1 MLLSSRI
8 FRPKA
13 GSTGP
18 PVPEETSMTLILN
31 RRAALVAGT
40 ALLGLGAPA
49 LAQARRRLTV
59 ATGGTGG
66 VYFVYGGGLAR
77 VLTEK
82 VPNVQATSQVTGGS
96 VDNINLL
103 SAGDAD
109 IGFSTLDSVVDALNG
124 VGAYARGGKREVR
137 IIAVLYDNVLHAV
150 ATPAINSVAE
160 MKGKRIGVGSAG
172 SSTEGWADRTLE
184 AAGLNPKTDI
194 IRDNLGVAESA
205 NALADGKIAGFFW
218 GGGVPTAAIRDLA
231 QSGRTAF
238 KLLDTSKELVEM
250 NKKYPGLYRESIMP
264 PNSYPGQTQAVSGIG
279 VANVMLVDA
288 KAPND
293 LVTLILEGIFNNLTD
308 MQAIHPEARK
318 LTLQTAAV
326 KLAAPFHPAAE
337 AFYKARGVS
346 M

>member
-1 MLLSSRI
+1 
-8 FRPKA
+8 
-13 GSTGP
+13 
-18 PVPEETSMTLILN
+18 MTLLIN
-31 RRAALVAGT
+31 RRAALVASAT
-40 ALLGLGAPA
+40 LLGLGAPA
-49 LAQARRRLTV
+49 IAQARRRLTV

-109 IGFSTLDSVVDALNG
+109 IGFSTLDSVIDALNG

-137 IIAVLYDNVLHAV
+137 LIAVLYDNVLHTV
-150 ATPAINSVAE
+150 ATTALNSVAD

-231 QSGRTAF
+231 QNGRTPF
-238 KLLDTSKELVEM
+238 KLLDTSKELAEM
-250 NKKYPGLYRESIMP
+250 DKKFPGLYRLSVMP
-264 PNSYPGQTQAVSGIG
+264 PNSYAGQTQAVQGIG

-293 LVTLILEGIFNNLTD
+293 LVTLILEGMFNNLTD

-318 LTLQTAAV
+318 LSLQSAAS

>member
-1 MLLSSRI
+1 M
-8 FRPKA
+8 
-13 GSTGP
+13 
-18 PVPEETSMTLILN
+18 SMFLT
-31 RRAALVAGT
+31 RRT
-40 ALLGLGAPA
+40 ALAAGVGLASLAAPA

-77 VLTEK
+77 VLAEK
-82 VPNVQATSQVTGGS
+82 LPNTQATAQVTGGS

-103 SAGDAD
+103 STGDAD
-109 IGFSTLDSVVDALNG
+109 IGFSTLDSVMDSRAG
-124 VGAYARGGKREVR
+124 IGAYARSGGKRDVR
-137 IIAVLYDNVLHAV
+137 VIAVLYDNVLHV
-150 ATPAINSVAE
+150 VGQPSLNSVAD

-194 IRDNLGVAESA
+194 TRDNLGVAECA

-231 QSGRTAF
+231 QNGRTPF
-238 KLLDTSKELVEM
+238 KLLDTPKELEVL
-250 NKKYPGLYRESIMP
+250 NQKYPGLYRSSIMP
-264 PNSYPGQTQAVSGIG
+264 PNSYVGQTQPVSGIG

-293 LVTLILEGIFNNLTD
+293 LVTLILEGIFNNLAD

-318 LTLQTAAV
+318 LSLQSAAS
-326 KLAAPFHPAAE
+326 KTAAPFHPAAE
-337 AFYKARGVS
+337 AFYKARGIS
-346 M
+346 I

>member
-8 FRPKA
+8 VSLKA

-31 RRAALVAGT
+31 RRAALAASA
-40 ALLGLGAPA
+40 ALLTLGAPA

-124 VGAYARGGKREVR
+124 VGAYARGGKRDVR
-137 IIAVLYDNVLHAV
+137 VIAVLYDNVLHAV

-231 QSGRTAF
+231 QAGRTAF

-250 NKKYPGLYRESIMP
+250 DKKYPGLYRQSIMP
-264 PNSYPGQTQAVSGIG
+264 PNSYQGQTQPVSGIG

-318 LTLQTAAV
+318 LTLQAAAS
-326 KLAAPFHPAAE
+326 KTAAPFHPAAE
-337 AFYKARGVS
+337 AFYKARGIS
-346 M
+346 I

>member
-1 MLLSSRI
+1 
-8 FRPKA
+8 
-13 GSTGP
+13 
-18 PVPEETSMTLILN
+18 MTLLLN
-31 RRAALVAGT
+31 RRAALAASA

-264 PNSYPGQTQAVSGIG
+264 PNSYQGQTQAVSGIG

-308 MQAIHPEARK
+308 MQAVHPEARK

-346 M
+346 I

>member
-1 MLLSSRI
+1 
-8 FRPKA
+8 
-13 GSTGP
+13 
-18 PVPEETSMTLILN
+18 MTLILN
-31 RRAALVAGT
+31 RRAALAASA
-40 ALLGLGAPA
+40 ALLSLGAPA

-137 IIAVLYDNVLHAV
+137 VIAVLYDNVLHAV

-231 QSGRTAF
+231 QAGRTAF

-264 PNSYPGQTQAVSGIG
+264 PNSYQGQTQPVSGIG

-318 LTLQTAAV
+318 LSLQTAAA
-326 KLAAPFHPAAE
+326 KTAAPFHPAAE
-337 AFYKARGVS
+337 AFYKARGIS
-346 M
+346 I

>member
-1 MLLSSRI
+1 
-8 FRPKA
+8 
-13 GSTGP
+13 
-18 PVPEETSMTLILN
+18 MTLILN

-346 M
+346 I

>member
-1 MLLSSRI
+1 
-8 FRPKA
+8 
-13 GSTGP
+13 
-18 PVPEETSMTLILN
+18 MTLILN

-137 IIAVLYDNVLHAV
+137 IIAVLYDNMLHAV

-264 PNSYPGQTQAVSGIG
+264 PNSYPGQTQTVSGIG

-346 M
+346 I

>member
-1 MLLSSRI
+1 
-8 FRPKA
+8 
-13 GSTGP
+13 
-18 PVPEETSMTLILN
+18 MTLILN
-31 RRAALVAGT
+31 RRAALAGA

-49 LAQARRRLTV
+49 LGQARRRLTV

-150 ATPAINSVAE
+150 ATPSINSVAE

-264 PNSYPGQTQAVSGIG
+264 PNSYQGQTQAVSGIG

-318 LTLQTAAV
+318 LTLQSAAV

-337 AFYKARGVS
+337 AFYRARGVS
-346 M
+346 I

>member
-1 MLLSSRI
+1 
-8 FRPKA
+8 
-13 GSTGP
+13 
-18 PVPEETSMTLILN
+18 MTLILN

-264 PNSYPGQTQAVSGIG
+264 PNSYQGQTQAVSGIG

-318 LTLQTAAV
+318 LTLQSAAV

-346 M
+346 I

>member
-1 MLLSSRI
+1 
-8 FRPKA
+8 
-13 GSTGP
+13 
-18 PVPEETSMTLILN
+18 MTLILN

-49 LAQARRRLTV
+49 LAQARRGLTV

-264 PNSYPGQTQAVSGIG
+264 PNSYQGQTQAVSGIG

-318 LTLQTAAV
+318 LTLQSAAV
-326 KLAAPFHPAAE
+326 KMAAPFHPAAE

-346 M
+346 I

>member
-1 MLLSSRI
+1 
-8 FRPKA
+8 
-13 GSTGP
+13 
-18 PVPEETSMTLILN
+18 MTLILN

-150 ATPAINSVAE
+150 ATPAINSIAE

-218 GGGVPTAAIRDLA
+218 SGGVPTAAIRDLA
-231 QSGRTAF
+231 QAGRTAF
-238 KLLDTSKELVEM
+238 KLLDTTKELGEM
-250 NKKYPGLYRESIMP
+250 NKKYPGLYREAVLP
-264 PNSYPGQTQAVSGIG
+264 PNTYQGQTQQVTTSG

-346 M
+346 I

>member
-1 MLLSSRI
+1 
-8 FRPKA
+8 
-13 GSTGP
+13 
-18 PVPEETSMTLILN
+18 MTLILN

-66 VYFVYGGGLAR
+66 VYFVYGGGLAS

-264 PNSYPGQTQAVSGIG
+264 PNSYQGQTQAVSGIG

-318 LTLQTAAV
+318 LTLQSAAV
-326 KLAAPFHPAAE
+326 KMAAPFHPAAE

-346 M
+346 I

>member
-1 MLLSSRI
+1 
-8 FRPKA
+8 
-13 GSTGP
+13 
-18 PVPEETSMTLILN
+18 MTLILN

-264 PNSYPGQTQAVSGIG
+264 PNSYQGQTQAVSGIG

-318 LTLQTAAV
+318 LTLQSAAV
-326 KLAAPFHPAAE
+326 KMAAPFHPAAE

-346 M
+346 I

>member
-1 MLLSSRI
+1 MEEAFMTIGFSRRSALIAGAGVLALS
-8 FRPKA
+8 
-13 GSTGP
+13 T
-18 PVPEETSMTLILN
+18 
-31 RRAALVAGT
+31 
-40 ALLGLGAPA
+40 PA
-49 LAQARRRLTV
+49 LAQSRRRLTV

-82 VPNVQATSQVTGGS
+82 LPNTQVTAQVTGGS

-103 SAGDAD
+103 STGDAD
-109 IGFSTLDSVVDALNG
+109 IGFSTLDSVVDALGG
-124 VGAYARGGKREVR
+124 VAAYARGGKRDVR
-137 IIAVLYDNVLHAV
+137 IVAVLYDNVLHVV
-150 ATPAINSVAE
+150 ANPSLNSVAD

-194 IRDNLGVAESA
+194 TRDNLGVAECA

-231 QSGRTAF
+231 QGGRTPY
-238 KLLDTSKELVEM
+238 KLLDTAKELVAM
-250 NKKYPGLYRESIMP
+250 DRKYPGLYRSSIMP
-264 PNSYPGQTQAVSGIG
+264 PNSYTGQTQPVSGIG
-279 VANVMLVDA
+279 VANVLIVDA

-293 LVTLILEGIFNNLTD
+293 LVTLILDGIFNNLTD

-318 LTLQTAAV
+318 LALQSAAS
-326 KLAAPFHPAAE
+326 KTAAPFHPAAE
-337 AFYKARGVS
+337 AFYKARGVA

>member
-1 MLLSSRI
+1 
-8 FRPKA
+8 
-13 GSTGP
+13 
-18 PVPEETSMTLILN
+18 MTLILN

-264 PNSYPGQTQAVSGIG
+264 PNSYQGQTQAVSGIG

-346 M
+346 I

>member
-1 MLLSSRI
+1 
-8 FRPKA
+8 
-13 GSTGP
+13 
-18 PVPEETSMTLILN
+18 MTLILN

-264 PNSYPGQTQAVSGIG
+264 PNSYQGQTQAVSGIG

-293 LVTLILEGIFNNLTD
+293 
-308 MQAIHPEARK
+308 
-318 LTLQTAAV
+318 
-326 KLAAPFHPAAE
+326 
-337 AFYKARGVS
+337 S
-346 M
+346 

>member
-1 MLLSSRI
+1 
-8 FRPKA
+8 
-13 GSTGP
+13 
-18 PVPEETSMTLILN
+18 MTLILN

-264 PNSYPGQTQAVSGIG
+264 PNSYPGQTQTVSGIG

-346 M
+346 I